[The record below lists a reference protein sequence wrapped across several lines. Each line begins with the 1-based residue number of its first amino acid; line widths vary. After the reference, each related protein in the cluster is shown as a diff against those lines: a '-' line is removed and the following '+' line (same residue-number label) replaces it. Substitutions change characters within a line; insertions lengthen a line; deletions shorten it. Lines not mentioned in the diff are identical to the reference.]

1 MKQANSPQEAL
12 QILKE
17 GNELF
22 VKSEQ
27 THHASRLDNSHFSV
41 VSQSP
46 MAIIVA
52 CADSRV
58 SPEIVFDAGLGELFT
73 IRVAGN
79 VAGSLVLE
87 SITYGVEALH
97 APLIVVLGHQ
107 NCGAVDAVITDQA
120 AAIPEIAN
128 LIEAGLNEYHYD
140 HAHKNLKEAI
150 IDNVKYNRAIV
161 EKHVSSEKIESGQLA
176 VVGAY
181 FDFETKKVM
190 FLDS

>member
-1 MKQANSPQEAL
+1 MPRIKWS
-12 QILKE
+12 
-17 GNELF
+17 
-22 VKSEQ
+22 
-27 THHASRLDNSHFSV
+27 SRSFLIDLIK
-41 VSQSP
+41 P
-46 MAIIVA
+46 I
-52 CADSRV
+52 
-58 SPEIVFDAGLGELFT
+58 PT
-73 IRVAGN
+73 
-79 VAGSLVLE
+79 LVP
-87 SITYGVEALH
+87 T
-97 APLIVVLGHQ
+97 
-107 NCGAVDAVITDQA
+107 
-120 AAIPEIAN
+120 PEIAN